1 LQPRK
6 WPFFL
11 WTH

>member
-6 WPFFL
+6 W
-11 WTH
+11 

>member
-6 WPFFL
+6 
-11 WTH
+11 